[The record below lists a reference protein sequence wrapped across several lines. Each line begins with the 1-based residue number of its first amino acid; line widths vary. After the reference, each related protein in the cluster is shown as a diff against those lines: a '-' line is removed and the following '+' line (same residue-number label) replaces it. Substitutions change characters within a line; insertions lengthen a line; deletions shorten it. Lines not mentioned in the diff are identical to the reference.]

1 MIRRPPRST
10 RTDTL
15 FPYTTLFRS
24 PGGVA
29 GSSRRQGGLGDADP
43 VGGAVRQRLVVE
55 VVILAVQPPAQA
67 GIAAVAEEGETA
79 ILQRQKAR
87 VVLGTADRI
96 AGAVDGD
103 ADESSAGR
111 RTRQDGG
118 LDGVGSRIERSG
130 GREQKKRKN

>member
-55 VVILAVQPPAQA
+55 VVILAVQPPALA

-79 ILQRQKAR
+79 ILHRQHAR
-87 VVLGTADRI
+87 EVLGTADRL
-96 AGAVDGD
+96 AVAVDV
-103 ADESSAGR
+103 AVAERPAGR
-111 RTRQDGG
+111 LHRQVGRLGG
-118 LDGVGSRIERSG
+118 VEI
-130 GREQKKRKN
+130 GRAHV